1 MLCSEYPQSADFNWN
16 FFLFL
21 TTEKRRKIEQAERD
35 AEMQQEEQTTSSNR
49 TAMPPIQMSQNQ
61 RDVEAGHGSGSSA
74 TSGGPAA

>member
-1 MLCSEYPQSADFNWN
+1 
-16 FFLFL
+16 
-21 TTEKRRKIEQAERD
+21 
-35 AEMQQEEQTTSSNR
+35 MQQEEQTTSSNR